1 MPTLQF
7 LEFLSLFLLGFDE
20 KLFQIEAGNMTSKV
34 VRNDNVHKTNMM
46 IRQLGTTPRD
56 SVERETRELGFE

>member
-1 MPTLQF
+1 MDF
-7 LEFLSLFLLGFDE
+7 CISVFFSLSELFH
-20 KLFQIEAGNMTSKV
+20 IEVNSICILASKV

-56 SVERETRELGFE
+56 SVERETREPRE

>member
-7 LEFLSLFLLGFDE
+7 LDE
-20 KLFQIEAGNMTSKV
+20 KLFQIEVGNMTSKV

>member
-1 MPTLQF
+1 MDF
-7 LEFLSLFLLGFDE
+7 CISVFFRLSGLFH
-20 KLFQIEAGNMTSKV
+20 IEVNRICILASKV

-56 SVERETRELGFE
+56 SVERETREPRE